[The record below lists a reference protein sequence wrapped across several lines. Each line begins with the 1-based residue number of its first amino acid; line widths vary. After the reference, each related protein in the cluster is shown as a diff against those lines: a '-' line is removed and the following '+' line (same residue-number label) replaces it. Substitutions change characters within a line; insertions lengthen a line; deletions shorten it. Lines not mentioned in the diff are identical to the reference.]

1 MASNVD
7 ARALH
12 RAAELLGGTTH
23 LRDYLHV
30 PTADLLRWMDGSA
43 AAPDSVFLK
52 AVELVVRSS
61 ASGPTTST
69 ESREEQ

>member
-1 MASNVD
+1 MATNVD

-30 PTADLLRWMDGSA
+30 PTADLVRWMDGSA

-61 ASGPTTST
+61 ATTSIGGP
-69 ESREEQ
+69 EEQ

>member
-1 MASNVD
+1 MATNVD

-61 ASGPTTST
+61 GTHPIDGP
-69 ESREEQ
+69 EEQ

>member
-30 PTADLLRWMDGSA
+30 PAADLLR
-43 AAPDSVFLK
+43 
-52 AVELVVRSS
+52 
-61 ASGPTTST
+61 
-69 ESREEQ
+69 

>member
-1 MASNVD
+1 MATNVD

-30 PTADLLRWMDGSA
+30 PAADLVRWMEGTA
-43 AAPDSVFLK
+43 TAPDAVFLK

-61 ASGPTTST
+61 RP
-69 ESREEQ
+69 EEG

>member
-61 ASGPTTST
+61 GTRPADGS
-69 ESREEQ
+69 EEQ